1 MLPINIKVVLDL
13 TEASVSNILSQM
25 NKRGGKIRIKCFDIY
40 IYQEIWVPACHSE
53 GTYFFLEAFIFF
65 FKLNF
70 VIKY

>member
-25 NKRGGKIRIKCFDIY
+25 NKRGGKTRIKCFDIC
-40 IYQEIWVPACHSE
+40 IYREIWVPACHSE
-53 GTYFFLEAFIFF
+53 GTYFFLEVFIFF